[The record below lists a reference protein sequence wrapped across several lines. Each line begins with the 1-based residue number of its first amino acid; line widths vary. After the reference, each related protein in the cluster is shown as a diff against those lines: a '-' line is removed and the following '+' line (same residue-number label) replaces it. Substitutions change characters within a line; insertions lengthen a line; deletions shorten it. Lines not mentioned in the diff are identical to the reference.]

1 MENVEVISPE
11 RVRHVALLAR
21 LELSP
26 AEIYQFSR
34 ELTSIIHHL
43 NKLGELNLDGT
54 EPTSHPLPMTNVFR
68 PDERRPSLPIEAALF
83 NAPEREG
90 GCFQVPQI
98 I

>member
-26 AEIYQFSR
+26 AEIDQFSR

-43 NKLGELNLDGT
+43 NKLGELELDGI
-54 EPTSHPLPMTNVFR
+54 EPTSHPLPMANVFR
-68 PDERRPSLPIEAALF
+68 LDERRPSLPTEAALS
-83 NAPEREG
+83 NAPEREN